1 MRTATID
8 SKDESAHL
16 DQETIRQMKLDLLIT
31 DQDVIVALQAYSGQD
46 ERSCFAL
53 AALKIGILAI
63 RQASG
68 TIDSRTIQQEA
79 DTLLRD
85 LRTSLN
91 EQSGQIRTTLGQYFD
106 PSSGQFNQRID
117 RLVGRD
123 GDLEKAIASH
133 LTGENSALRR
143 ILTDNLGE
151 NSPLLQRF
159 SLDERAG
166 IIAAI
171 SKNLQAV
178 LDLHANSSVEQF
190 SLDKPDSAISRMLST
205 LTEKNGRLREDLA
218 GDLEKVRG
226 EFSLDKENSAL
237 NRLMGQIIAAND
249 KIKKE
254 FSLDNQESA
263 LSRLSRLLESTKGT
277 INDNLSIDKTDSPLN
292 RLRNELTGLLTKME
306 KGQLEFQQKVGETLS
321 AMNARREESRRST
334 AHGSTFEFQL
344 GKYLEDLTKGL
355 GDQLSHVG
363 SSVGAV
369 SRCKVGDFVITLSD
383 TSAAPGA
390 KLVVEAKEDKSYSL
404 EEAFNEI
411 EQARQNREADAGIFV
426 FSSKI
431 APAGMQPIERKG
443 RDLIV
448 RWDADDVNTDIVLQT
463 TVLVSRFLVVQRK
476 RDDSQNQ
483 VEIQKMNK
491 SVDALVRGITHL
503 DTIITSGTTVQNGAQ
518 KILAE
523 AGKAKKLHEEELAML
538 KDFLTTIGT
547 VGIANN

>member
-16 DQETIRQMKLDLLIT
+16 DHETIRQMKLDLLIT

-91 EQSGQIRTTLGQYFD
+91 EQSGLIRTTLGQYFD

-205 LTEKNGRLREDLA
+205 LTEKNGRLRVDLA
-218 GDLEKVRG
+218 GDLEKVRE

-249 KIKKE
+249 KIKKAP
-254 FSLDNQESA
+254 SA
-263 LSRLSRLLESTKGT
+263 
-277 INDNLSIDKTDSPLN
+277 DSPVSLN
-292 RLRNELTGLLTKME
+292 PPR
-306 KGQLEFQQKVGETLS
+306 
-321 AMNARREESRRST
+321 
-334 AHGSTFEFQL
+334 
-344 GKYLEDLTKGL
+344 
-355 GDQLSHVG
+355 
-363 SSVGAV
+363 
-369 SRCKVGDFVITLSD
+369 
-383 TSAAPGA
+383 
-390 KLVVEAKEDKSYSL
+390 
-404 EEAFNEI
+404 
-411 EQARQNREADAGIFV
+411 
-426 FSSKI
+426 
-431 APAGMQPIERKG
+431 
-443 RDLIV
+443 
-448 RWDADDVNTDIVLQT
+448 
-463 TVLVSRFLVVQRK
+463 VQ
-476 RDDSQNQ
+476 
-483 VEIQKMNK
+483 
-491 SVDALVRGITHL
+491 
-503 DTIITSGTTVQNGAQ
+503 
-518 KILAE
+518 
-523 AGKAKKLHEEELAML
+523 
-538 KDFLTTIGT
+538 LTTTFLSTRRIRL
-547 VGIANN
+547 